1 MNIFLGDT
9 IAQLAHVGWGI
20 ALVLLLTTLHVTMLP
35 ATITVA
41 IFALGKEFI
50 ESKWGMWEPIQPW
63 ASGAKDVAFWMLGIA
78 IANGVLAIG
87 LR

>member
-20 ALVLLLTTLHVTMLP
+20 ALVLLLTTLHVAMLP

-41 IFALGKEFI
+41 MFALCKEFI
-50 ESKWGMWEPIQPW
+50 ESRWGVWEPIQPW
-63 ASGAKDVAFWMLGIA
+63 ASGAKDVSFWMVGIA
-78 IANGVLAIG
+78 IALAA
-87 LR
+87 LRFR